1 MIQITK
7 LTVFSIRL
15 ARSPP
20 RNQLRQKNLFNV
32 TKCSMAWQSAGD
44 FLGVK
49 VLRHTKSKKT
59 LYNNFELF
67 RVKDAGIPVEML
79 DFKDAVMDFGWEPKG
94 SRFALV
100 HAENASST
108 RTNVSFYDMNKTTTT
123 VTKSKNTTTTVAE
136 LTLLETLK
144 DRGCNHL
151 SWSPA
156 GGIIVLAGLGES
168 SSGSL
173 EFYDIDA
180 NQQIATKEHYRATEV
195 QWDPSGRSLAT
206 CVVQPITGGY
216 YKYQMDNG
224 FILWSFQGK
233 QLYQQ
238 GFENFYQFSWR
249 PRKSVLT
256 AEEKEEVV
264 KNLKKFEK
272 KFDRADKD
280 RARALYLEETKGKR
294 EERRLIRDRLT
305 VLRQNYANQK
315 KTRMEL
321 NGGYDSDD
329 DSNYVTKVVVTEF
342 TISTKEE
349 KV

>member
-1 MIQITK
+1 
-7 LTVFSIRL
+7 
-15 ARSPP
+15 
-20 RNQLRQKNLFNV
+20 
-32 TKCSMAWQSAGD
+32 
-44 FLGVK
+44 
-49 VLRHTKSKKT
+49 
-59 LYNNFELF
+59 
-67 RVKDAGIPVEML
+67 
-79 DFKDAVMDFGWEPKG
+79 
-94 SRFALV
+94 
-100 HAENASST
+100 
-108 RTNVSFYDMNKTTTT
+108 
-123 VTKSKNTTTTVAE
+123 
-136 LTLLETLK
+136 
-144 DRGCNHL
+144 
-151 SWSPA
+151 
-156 GGIIVLAGLGES
+156 
-168 SSGSL
+168 
-173 EFYDIDA
+173 
-180 NQQIATKEHYRATEV
+180 
-195 QWDPSGRSLAT
+195 
-206 CVVQPITGGY
+206 
-216 YKYQMDNG
+216 MDNG